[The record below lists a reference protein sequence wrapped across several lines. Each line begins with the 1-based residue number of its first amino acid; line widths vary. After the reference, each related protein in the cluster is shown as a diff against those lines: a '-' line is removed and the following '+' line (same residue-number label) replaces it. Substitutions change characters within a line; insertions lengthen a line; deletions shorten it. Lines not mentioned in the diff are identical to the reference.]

1 MQLIQES
8 LMGMEYRAPKLPVPK
23 AVYCLCL
30 DDDRVVQMLYQDED
44 EEREA
49 A

>member
-8 LMGMEYRAPKLPVPK
+8 LMGMEYRAPKLPVPQ

-30 DDDRVVQMLYQDED
+30 DDDRVVQMLYPD
-44 EEREA
+44 EEIEEA